1 MNATVKYIAPWLA
14 AAAISGAIGLA
25 PMASA
30 APAAT
35 AGSQGTV
42 VSHTAGSP
50 APATPFEYGTSPLVE
65 GNVGADPA
73 IPYFPEP
80 GDPAEPGDAA
90 MGRPF

>member
-1 MNATVKYIAPWLA
+1 MNTNVKYIAPWLA

-25 PMASA
+25 PIASA

-35 AGSQGTV
+35 P

-50 APATPFEYGTSPLVE
+50 APAPTPFEYGTSPLVE

-90 MGRPF
+90 MGQPF